1 VSVSLRDI
9 ADEGH
14 RVRFTNDEYRRL
26 QFRGVL
32 MPAGVFRP
40 NEGYIVYVSD
50 DHGDD
55 DSGDHFT
62 ATPMHALGCAMAMRT
77 YADAVKYGTEKR
89 REWVDECDRRLFTRR
104 EEIVRFFATCSG
116 FEAR

>member
-1 VSVSLRDI
+1 MSVSLRDI
-9 ADEGH
+9 ADERN
-14 RVRFTNDEYRRL
+14 RVRFSNDDYRRL

-40 NEGYIVYVSD
+40 DEGTIVYLSD
-50 DHGDD
+50 DHADGDY
-55 DSGDHFT
+55 GDAFK
-62 ATPMHALGCAMAMRT
+62 ATPMQAIACAMSMRA
-77 YADAVKYGTEKR
+77 YADAVKYGIANR
-89 REWVDECDRRLFTRR
+89 REWVDDADSRLFARA